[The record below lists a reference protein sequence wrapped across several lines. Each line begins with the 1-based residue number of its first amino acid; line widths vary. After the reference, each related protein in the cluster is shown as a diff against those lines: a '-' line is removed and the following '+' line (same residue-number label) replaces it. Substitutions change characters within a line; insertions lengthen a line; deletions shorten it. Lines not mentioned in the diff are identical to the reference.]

1 MFVNRTG
8 SKLLFVAMALVFSFT
23 ACSENASNPGPAPNT
38 NAGAAPNVKSTAKPQ
53 PDTEVVVIET
63 ADYGRIVI
71 ELYPNIA
78 PKMVERFKKLTSEKF
93 YDGAAIH
100 RVDPGLGIIQGG
112 DPLTK
117 GGNSAMWGTGS
128 SPYPTVH

>member
-23 ACSENASNPGPAPNT
+23 ACSENASTPGPAPNT
-38 NAGAAPNVKSTAKPQ
+38 NAGAAPNVKSTGKPQ
-53 PDTEVVVIET
+53 PDTEVAVIET

-78 PKMVERFKKLTSEKF
+78 PKQVERFKKLITEKF
-93 YDGAAIH
+93 YDGTAIH
-100 RVDPGLGIIQGG
+100 RIEKFFG
-112 DPLTK
+112 D
-117 GGNSAMWGTGS
+117 
-128 SPYPTVH
+128 